1 LETTMHKSREEGHG
15 VDTLVPW
22 VLTKGR
28 AQPSMEDAPASSQ
41 QIFERYYHFFAPG
54 ELLKLTREAGRVLG
68 LLEGTPSQ
76 SMPRGTR
83 GFEITRDGYE
93 KSNFYVELQLWET

>member
-1 LETTMHKSREEGHG
+1 MDESSAEGLG

-22 VLTKGR
+22 VLTKER
-28 AQPSMEDAPASSQ
+28 AQPPIEDTQASSQ

-54 ELLKLTREAGRVLG
+54 ELLKLTLEAGRVLG
-68 LLEGTPSQ
+68 LLEGIPSQ

-83 GFEITRDGYE
+83 GFEVTRDGYE
-93 KSNFYVELQLWET
+93 KSNFYVELQMWET